1 MTYEAHRSR
10 RTIPRKG
17 WRLTATQVALAYA
30 RSGPGRGAYKNWS
43 RFYSRNSGA
52 ALASPDL
59 QLILVL
65 DSRPL
70 EGSPPLLASLRL
82 LPLALDR
89 RLLVVRSPLHLLE
102 ESPLEHHLLEGLQGG
117 FDLVVRNL
125 DLRPGQTRHRPRK
138 CEVERYGRG
147 GSDRSTVFICP
158 SRRVPSAT
166 AIAIVPNTS
175 RDSSTSSPA

>member
-1 MTYEAHRSR
+1 MRPTVRGVQSR
-10 RTIPRKG
+10 G
-17 WRLTATQVALAYA
+17 NGGGSWRH
-30 RSGPGRGAYKNWS
+30 SGPCVRSLGSRPGRLQELEPVLLS
-43 RFYSRNSGA
+43 QLGA
-52 ALASPDL
+52 ALAPPDL
-59 QLILVL
+59 QLILGL

-70 EGSPPLLASLRL
+70 EGSPPFLASLRL

-117 FDLVVRNL
+117 FDLVVRHL

-138 CEVERYGRG
+138 CEVDRYGRG

>member
-1 MTYEAHRSR
+1 MRSPEVGGSMTSALPTFVSSAGCVGATMIHRSASD
-10 RTIPRKG
+10 PGGGKSG
-17 WRLTATQVALAYA
+17 GASTA
-30 RSGPGRGAYKNWS
+30 P
-43 RFYSRNSGA
+43 
-52 ALASPDL
+52 PDL

-70 EGSPPLLASLRL
+70 EGSPPFLASLRL
-82 LPLALDR
+82 LPLAFDR

-117 FDLVVRNL
+117 FDLVVRHL

-147 GSDRSTVFICP
+147 GSDRSTVFIGS

-166 AIAIVPNTS
+166 AMAIVPNTS